1 MEDSRSRARS
11 RTRSPPPRRWE
22 ERYRSR
28 SPPPGR
34 YSYSPERKF
43 SRSPRRRYSRSP
55 RRRYSRSPRRRISR
69 SPRRR
74 ISPSPRRR
82 YSRSPRRR
90 HSRSP
95 DRRNSPP
102 PRRRASQSP
111 TRSRPSSRSSPP
123 RRWDD
128 TNRPKRAA
136 GGGSGGGG
144 GFRWK
149 QKARAEDGRNG
160 NDREESGRLERGYRP
175 EQERSRRPPRSPV
188 RDGGR
193 ESHKATDNT
202 RDEKSAGKEKKEKRE
217 RKSAPAMAPVGE
229 EMIIVNV
236 NDRLGTKASIPCLAS
251 DPIST
256 SLRTA
261 VSFFSFF
268 MSSITLKSAST
279 PSSRA
284 IQSPGSCTDWARA
297 SRDHAEAAR
306 RAAFQ
311 GSIDLAGLWRQQRG
325 AIGSVSL
332 PYSSHLVL
340 SLSHWDNTYVH
351 FFYREV
357 DTGD

>member
-90 HSRSP
+90 HIHSP
-95 DRRNSPP
+95 DPRNSPP

-136 GGGSGGGG
+136 GGGGG

-160 NDREESGRLERGYRP
+160 NDGEESGRLERGYRP

-193 ESHKATDNT
+193 GSHKATDNT
-202 RDEKSAGKEKKEKRE
+202 LDEKSAGKEKKEKRE

-256 SLRTA
+256 SLRT
-261 VSFFSFF
+261 VVPFFFSLF
-268 MSSITLKSAST
+268 MSRITLTNAST

-284 IQSPGSCTDWARA
+284 VQSPGSGTNWARA

-306 RAAFQ
+306 RATFQ

-332 PYSSHLVL
+332 PPPSRIFL
-340 SLSHWDNTYVH
+340 SLSHWDNAYAD